1 MAFAPYVNM
10 GQRVQ
15 FRYDPLASALVF
27 ASPCVQFPQL
37 NMTQPWQDVSSQI
50 RGTFQTIIPPYTT
63 QISGSGTLGPAA
75 IEPLQVGYRGSTVLN
90 NFGAMVVQNNSNL
103 HLGANLFTI
112 ETYVRWNTGNGLRM
126 IYSDYAAGNVVQSA
140 FYMPVNANQY
150 LWYID
155 FGASGETLL
164 MTVNL
169 TITNGQWYHLV
180 YQRSAVGRWQ
190 LFVDGVLRGTSAV
203 TSNPNVPTT
212 SNVCI
217 GNYLSGTASTPT
229 GNGSQANFQDY
240 KIYKGVAKYSSAFTT
255 VGTTYFTPPSSMII
269 AP

>member
-10 GQRVQ
+10 GQQVQ
-15 FRYDPLASALVF
+15 FRYYPLASALVF

-37 NMTQPWQDVSSQI
+37 NMSRAWQDVSPKI
-50 RGTFQTIIPPYTT
+50 RNTAQTIIPPYTS
-63 QISGSGTLGPAA
+63 QISGSSTLGPAA
-75 IEPLQVGYRGSTVLN
+75 IQPLQVGYRGGTEIN

-112 ETYVRWNTGNGLRM
+112 ETYVKWNTGNGGRM
-126 IYSDYAAGNVVQSA
+126 IFSDYAAGNVPQSA

-155 FGASGETLL
+155 FGAGGETLL

-180 YQRSAVGRWQ
+180 YQRSATGRWQ
-190 LFVDGVLRGTSAV
+190 LFVDGVLRGTSTS

-212 SNVCI
+212 TNVCI
-217 GNYLSGTASTPT
+217 GNYLSGTASIPT
-229 GNGSQANFQDY
+229 ANANQANFQDY
-240 KIYKGVAKYSSAFTT
+240 KIYKGVAKYSSTFTT
-255 VGTTYFTPPSSMII
+255 VGTTYFTPPPSMII

>member
-1 MAFAPYVNM
+1 MAFIPYVNM

-37 NMTQPWQDVSSQI
+37 NMTIPWQDISAQI
-50 RGTFQTIIPPYTT
+50 RGTTLTTVTPYTT

-75 IEPLQVGYRGSTVLN
+75 IQPLQVGYRGSTEIN
-90 NFGAMVVQNNSNL
+90 NFGAMVVQNNTNL
-103 HLGANLFTI
+103 HMGANLFTI
-112 ETYVRWNTGNGLRM
+112 ETYVRWNTGNGGRM
-126 IYSDYAAGNVVQSA
+126 IYSDYQGGNVAGSA
-140 FYMPVNANQY
+140 IYLPVNANQY

-155 FGASGETLL
+155 ASPSTETLL
-164 MTVNL
+164 MTVNQ

-180 YQRSAVGRWQ
+180 YQRSATGRWQ
-190 LFVDGVLRGTSAV
+190 LFIDGVLRGTSTV
-203 TSNPNVPTT
+203 TTNPNVTT
-212 SNVCI
+212 SNVCL
-217 GNYLSGTASTPT
+217 GNYTSGTSATPA
-229 GNGSQANFQDY
+229 GSATQANFQDY
-240 KIYKGVAKYSSAFTT
+240 RIYRGAAKYSSTFTT